1 MRPDPTTAAAPTS
14 EAPAALPWS
23 RRPGLLLVL
32 LCALVG
38 LAYARTFGGAL
49 QFDDRVNLERIAG
62 SFSGTRPPIVDRLRA
77 RTLGDYDRRVFT
89 DWTLYQNH
97 RSGGLEPF
105 GYHAVNLAVHLAVVA
120 CLFALV
126 RRTLLLPRFGER
138 FRSGA
143 APLAFAIALVFGVH
157 PLTTQAVTYVIQR
170 GESLMALFY
179 LLALLALVRGAVS
192 PTAGP
197 WIGVAWMA
205 GLLGMASKEVM
216 ISAPLTALAYDWVF
230 LRGTPAPPRRRAA
243 LHAALWISVLGFGA
257 WSGFLGHALFPAPGV
272 TTDVGLGY
280 AGVTPWRYLLTQ
292 CEVVPH
298 YLRLALWPSGLA
310 FDYGWPFAERLRA
323 VWPGALLLAAL
334 LAASVA
340 LLARRRWSGFCGC
353 AAFLVLAPTSS
364 VVPIADAAFEHRMYL
379 PLAALVALAVGWSV
393 ALLARVTG
401 SAAATARAAALGWG
415 AVALALGVAT
425 NARNGVYRSELA
437 LWSDT
442 VAKRPESARAQSNLS
457 KVRYDAGQGGALE
470 SAQRAVELAPTDPG
484 AFLNLG
490 LAREREGDQQGARE
504 AYERALKLDPSLV
517 KARSA
522 LGSLLFTHFGDAQG
536 AVQQMQI
543 AQALEPD
550 NALVRYNM
558 GFFQHGMGN
567 LEQALPYYDKALAL
581 DPAYLPSSIMKSLCL
596 QGLGRLQDAEATL
609 REGLARA
616 GAGAERGDLVKL
628 HTNLGNV
635 LWAEGRLA
643 DAAACYE
650 RALAVDPQ
658 AESVHLVWQNLGLA
672 REQLG
677 QTGGAVE
684 AFRKALSAA
693 PDYADARAALA
704 RLGR

>member
-1 MRPDPTTAAAPTS
+1 MRPDTTPAAPPPETT
-14 EAPAALPWS
+14 AALPWS
-23 RRPGLLLVL
+23 QRSGPLLAV

-49 QFDDRVNLERIAG
+49 QFDDRANLERIAG
-62 SFSGTRPPIVDRLRA
+62 GFSGTRPPIVERLLA
-77 RTLGDYDRRVFT
+77 RTLGDYDRRVLT
-89 DWTLYQNH
+89 DWTLYQNY
-97 RSGGLEPF
+97 RRGGLEPF
-105 GYHAVNLAVHLAVVA
+105 GYHAVNLGVHLAVVA

-138 FRSGA
+138 FRASA

-170 GESLMALFY
+170 GESLMSLFY
-179 LLALLALVRGAVS
+179 LLALFALARGSVS

-197 WIGVAWMA
+197 WIGVVWAA

-216 ISAPLTALAYDWVF
+216 IGAPLVALAYDWVF

-243 LHAALWISVLGFGA
+243 LHAALWISVLGTAA
-257 WSGFLGHALFPAPGV
+257 WTGFLGHALFPEPGV

-298 YLRLALWPSGLA
+298 YLRLALWPSGLT

-323 VWPGALLLAAL
+323 VWPGALLLVAL
-334 LAASVA
+334 LAASVV
-340 LLARRRWSGFCGC
+340 LLARRRWSGFCAC

-379 PLAALVALAVGWSV
+379 PLAALVALAVGWST

-415 AVALALGVAT
+415 AVAVALGVAT
-425 NARNGVYRSELA
+425 NARNGLYHSELA

-457 KVRYDAGQGGALE
+457 KVRFDAGAGGALE
-470 SAQRAVELAPTDPG
+470 SAQRAVELAPTDAG

-490 LAREREGDQQGARE
+490 LAREREGDAQGARE

-517 KARSA
+517 NARNA
-522 LGSLLFTHFGDAQG
+522 LGTLLFTRFGDAQG

-543 AQALEPD
+543 AQTLAPD

-567 LEQALPYYDKALAL
+567 LEQAIPFYDKALAL
-581 DPAYLPSSIMKSLCL
+581 DPTHLPSAIMKGLCL

-609 REGLARA
+609 REGLGRA
-616 GAGAERGDLVKL
+616 GAGAERGDLVNL

-643 DAAACYE
+643 DAAGCYE
-650 RALAVDPQ
+650 RAVAADPQ
-658 AESVHLVWQNLGLA
+658 GENVHLVWQNLGLA

-684 AFRKALSAA
+684 AFRKALAAA
-693 PDYADARAALA
+693 PDYADAREALA